1 MLMFSERYG
10 SLRREISPVS
20 TEYPSQKFPDL
31 ESCISCICV
40 SSAAWYSMFFIT
52 DASDFFG
59 LPSKR
64 GLGKSF
70 LKKTLLGVYYEVI

>member
-1 MLMFSERYG
+1 M
-10 SLRREISPVS
+10 SPVS
-20 TEYPSQKFPDL
+20 TECLSRKFPDL
-31 ESCISCICV
+31 ESCISYICV
-40 SSAAWYSMFFIT
+40 SSAVWYSMFFIT
-52 DASDFFG
+52 DGSDFFG